1 MSVHA
6 NHCLLT
12 FDEVAKKVFIFET
25 KKTLAGE
32 KFDVQKPRKHFFLK
46 CQSVRPSLSLITLKR
61 LLSS

>member
-6 NHCLLT
+6 NNCLLT
-12 FDEVAKKVFIFET
+12 FDEVAKRVFIFET
-25 KKTLAGE
+25 KTLAGE

-46 CQSVRPSLSLITLKR
+46 CQSVRPSLSLIALKR